1 LNDDLTAFVD
11 ALKFTGFFDSQA
23 PVVLSRAPGRLDV
36 MGGIADYSGSL
47 VLQRTTAE
55 ATFAAVQRTDQALL
69 NIVSLSPDSNGVPR
83 VFALPLEALLKD
95 GSPIRYSEAR
105 RIFSNETD
113 SWAAYVVGVFIA
125 LMRERGVVFTDGAKI
140 LISSRVPEGKG
151 VASSAALEV
160 ATMQAVTS
168 AFGILM
174 SAKDMAILCQI
185 AENMVAGAP
194 CGVMDQMTSACGESD
209 SLLALLCQPAELQAP
224 VLIPPEIAI
233 WGMDSGERHA
243 VSGSD
248 YTSVRTAA
256 FMGHRILDLSDDDA
270 SGGYLAN
277 VTPVQFAREIIS
289 LLPDQM
295 TGAAFLARY
304 SGTSDSVTAIHP
316 SRTYCIRQATAHPV
330 FENDRV
336 HEFRRLLMS
345 SPGEAQRVRLGELM
359 LQSHDSYSACGLG
372 AHGTDLIVK
381 LVREA
386 GSDGGLYGA
395 RITGG
400 GSGGTVAILGSS
412 DAGSSIAE
420 IAAKYHSL
428 TGYSPHVFSGSS
440 PGAAQFGT
448 RMVTI

>member
-11 ALKFTGFFDSQA
+11 ALKFTGFFDSPA

-69 NIVSLSPDSNGVPR
+69 NIVSLSLDSNGVPR

-95 GSPIRYSEAR
+95 GWPIRYTEAR
-105 RIFSNETD
+105 RFFSNETD
-113 SWAAYVVGVFIA
+113 SWAAYVVGVFVA
-125 LMRERGVVFTDGAKI
+125 LMRERGVVFTEGAKI

-160 ATMQAVTS
+160 ATMQSVAS
-168 AFGILM
+168 AFGILI

-224 VLIPPEIAI
+224 VLIPGEIAF
-233 WGMDSGERHA
+233 WGVDSGERHA
-243 VSGSD
+243 VRGSD

-256 FMGHRILDLSDDDA
+256 FMGHRILDLSDDDS

-277 VTPVQFAREIIS
+277 VTPVKFAREVVS

-295 TGAAFLARY
+295 TGAEFLTRY
-304 SGTSDSVTAIHP
+304 SGTSDSVTTIDP
-316 SRTYCIRQATAHPV
+316 SRTYSIRQATAHPV

-359 LQSHDSYSACGLG
+359 LQSHESYSACGLG

-386 GSDGGLYGA
+386 GANGGLYGA

-400 GSGGTVAILGSS
+400 GSGGTVAILGRA
-412 DAGSSIAE
+412 DAGNRIAE
-420 IAAKYHSL
+420 IVAKYRSL

-448 RMVTI
+448 RTVTI

>member
-1 LNDDLTAFVD
+1 LNEDLSAFVD
-11 ALKFTGFFDSQA
+11 ALKFTGFFESRA

-69 NIVSLSPDSNGVPR
+69 NIVSLSLDSNGVPR
-83 VFALPLEALLKD
+83 VFAIPLEALLKD
-95 GSPIRYSEAR
+95 GSPIRYTEAR
-105 RIFSNETD
+105 RLFSNEID
-113 SWAAYVVGVFIA
+113 GWAAYVVGVFVA
-125 LMRERGVVFTDGAKI
+125 LMRERGVVFTDGAKV

-160 ATMQAVTS
+160 ATMQAVIS
-168 AFGILM
+168 AFGILV
-174 SAKDMAILCQI
+174 SAKDMAILCQT

-224 VLIPPEIAI
+224 VRIPEEIAF
-233 WGMDSGERHA
+233 WGLDSGERHA

-256 FMGHRILDLSDDDA
+256 FMGHRILDLANEDS

-277 VTPVQFAREIIS
+277 LTPVEFDAEVLS

-295 TGAAFLARY
+295 TGAEFLARY
-304 SGTSDSVTAIHP
+304 SGTNDAATTVHP
-316 SRTYCIRQATAHPV
+316 SHTYSVRQATAHPV

-345 SPGEAQRVRLGELM
+345 SPSEAQRVRLGELM
-359 LQSHDSYSACGLG
+359 LQSHESYSACGLG
-372 AHGTDLIVK
+372 SQRTDLIVK

-386 GSDGGLYGA
+386 GVEAGIYGA

-400 GSGGTVAILGSS
+400 GCGGTVAILGRA
-412 DAGSSIAE
+412 DAGAHIE
-420 IAAKYHSL
+420 QIAAKYRSL
-428 TGYSPHVFSGSS
+428 TGYSAYVFSGSS

-448 RMVTI
+448 LTVTI

>member
-1 LNDDLTAFVD
+1 LNDDVTAFVD
-11 ALKFTGFFDSQA
+11 ALKVTGFFDLRT
-23 PVVLSRAPGRLDV
+23 PVVLARAPGRLDV

-55 ATFAAVQRTDQALL
+55 ATFAAVQRTEQRLL
-69 NIVSLSPDSNGVPR
+69 NIVSLSPDASGIPR
-83 VFALPLEALLKD
+83 VFALPLESLAKN
-95 GSPIRYSEAR
+95 GWPIGYVDAR
-105 RIFSNETD
+105 RFFTNETD
-113 SWAAYVVGVFIA
+113 FWAAYVVGLFLV
-125 LMRERGVVFTDGAKI
+125 LMRERGLVFTEGAKI

-160 ATMQAVTS
+160 AAMQAVSS
-168 AFGILM
+168 AFGVLM
-174 SAKDMAILCQI
+174 SAKDMAILCQT
-185 AENMVAGAP
+185 AENRVAGAP
-194 CGVMDQMTSACGESD
+194 CGLMDQMTSACGENA

-224 VLIPPEIAI
+224 VVIPKGIEF
-233 WGMDSGERHA
+233 WGLDSGECHA

-248 YTSVRTAA
+248 YSTVRTAA
-256 FMGHRILDLSDDDA
+256 FMGQRILDLSDDDS

-277 VTPVQFAREIIS
+277 VTPVQFAKELFS

-304 SGTSDSVTAIHP
+304 SGTNDTVTTIHP
-316 SRTYCIRQATAHPV
+316 SRSYSVRQATAHPV

-345 SPGEAQRVRLGELM
+345 SLGEEERIRLGELM
-359 LQSHDSYSACGLG
+359 FQSHESYSACGLG
-372 AHGTDLIVK
+372 AQGTDLIVK

-386 GSDGGLYGA
+386 GSNEGLYGA

-400 GSGGTVAILGSS
+400 GSGGTVAILGRA
-412 DAGSSIAE
+412 DAGKCVAGIAE
-420 IAAKYHSL
+420 KYRNI

-448 RMVTI
+448 RTVTV

>member
-11 ALKFTGFFDSQA
+11 ALKFTGFFDTRA

-55 ATFAAVQRTDQALL
+55 ATFVAVQRTDQALL
-69 NIVSLSPDSNGVPR
+69 NIVSLSPDSNGIPR

-95 GSPIRYSEAR
+95 GSPIGYTEAR
-105 RIFSNETD
+105 RIFSSATD
-113 SWAAYVVGVFIA
+113 RWAAYVVGVFIA
-125 LMRERGVVFTDGAKI
+125 LMRERGVAFTDGARI

-160 ATMQAVTS
+160 ATMQAVSS
-168 AFGILM
+168 AFGILI

-185 AENMVAGAP
+185 AENLVAGAP

-224 VLIPPEIAI
+224 VLIPAEIAF
-233 WGMDSGERHA
+233 WGLDSGERHT

-248 YTSVRTAA
+248 YTSVRAAA
-256 FMGHRILDLSDDDA
+256 FMGQRILDLSDEDS

-277 VTPVQFAREIIS
+277 VTPVEYAREVIS

-295 TGAAFLARY
+295 TGAEFLARY
-304 SGTSDSVTAIHP
+304 SGTSDSVTTIYP
-316 SRTYCIRQATAHPV
+316 TRTYSIRQATAHPV
-330 FENDRV
+330 FENYRV

-345 SPGEAQRVRLGELM
+345 SPGEEQRIRLGELM
-359 LQSHDSYSACGLG
+359 LQSHESYSACGLG

-395 RITGG
+395 RISGG
-400 GSGGTVAILGSS
+400 GSGGTVVVLGRA
-412 DAGSSIAE
+412 DAGNCIAGIAE
-420 IAAKYHSL
+420 KYRRV
-428 TGYSPHVFSGSS
+428 TGYSPSVFSGSS

-448 RMVTI
+448 RTVTI

>member
-11 ALKFTGFFDSQA
+11 ALKFTGFFDSHA

-69 NIVSLSPDSNGVPR
+69 NIVSLSLDSNGVPR

-95 GSPIRYSEAR
+95 GWPIRYTEAR
-105 RIFSNETD
+105 RFFSNETD
-113 SWAAYVVGVFIA
+113 SWAAYVVGVFVA
-125 LMRERGVVFTDGAKI
+125 LMRERGVVFTEGAKI

-160 ATMQAVTS
+160 ATMQSVAS
-168 AFGILM
+168 AFGILI

-224 VLIPPEIAI
+224 VLIPGEIAF
-233 WGMDSGERHA
+233 WGVDSGERHA
-243 VSGSD
+243 VRGSD

-256 FMGHRILDLSDDDA
+256 FMGHRILDLSDDDS

-277 VTPVQFAREIIS
+277 VTPVKFAREVVS

-295 TGAAFLARY
+295 TGAEFLTRY
-304 SGTSDSVTAIHP
+304 SGTSDSVTTIDP
-316 SRTYCIRQATAHPV
+316 SRTYSIRQATAHPV

-359 LQSHDSYSACGLG
+359 LQSHESYSACGLG

-386 GSDGGLYGA
+386 GANGGLYGA

-400 GSGGTVAILGSS
+400 GSGGTVAILGRA
-412 DAGSSIAE
+412 DAGNRIAE
-420 IAAKYHSL
+420 IVAKYRSL

-448 RMVTI
+448 RTVTI